1 MAAEVKEI
9 PVIWYQAA
17 SCSGDSVS
25 LLNAA
30 SPNVRNTLLD
40 ELLPGH
46 HINLLFQMTVMAGQ
60 GDEVVKILE
69 DAAGKRQGGYVLIV
83 EGSIPTAEGGR
94 VGMLGEHGDQPIMM
108 ADAVAELAAGA
119 VAGIAVGTCAAYGG
133 IFAGA
138 PNPTGSM
145 GLAAFCARKG
155 IDLPVINVPGC
166 PSNPDWILGT
176 VAHFVM
182 DGGFKPE
189 ELDEV
194 GRPLLFFG
202 KLIHETCPRRP
213 DFDAGRFARK
223 LGDPGCLYELG
234 CKGPVTY
241 ADCPTRGFN
250 SNTNWCIGAGSP
262 CHGCV
267 EPEFPDKLS
276 PLYEKISQERMA
288 KYVIS

>member
-25 LLNAA
+25 VLNAA
-30 SPNVRNTLLD
+30 DPNVRNVLLD
-40 ELLPGH
+40 ELLPGCH
-46 HINLLFQMTVMAGQ
+46 VNLLFQMTVMAGQ
-60 GDEVVKILE
+60 GDQVMKILE
-69 DAAGKRQGGYVLIV
+69 DAPVERKDGYVLVV
-83 EGSIPTAEGGR
+83 EGTIPTAAGGR
-94 VGMLGEHGDQPIMM
+94 CGMLGEQGDTPIMM
-108 ADAVAELAAGA
+108 ADAVAQLASGA
-119 VAGIAVGTCAAYGG
+119 IAGIALGTCAAFGG

-138 PNPTGSM
+138 PNPTGSVSLS
-145 GLAAFCARKG
+145 GLVAERG

-166 PSNPDWILGT
+166 PANPDWFLGT

-182 DGGFKPE
+182 NGGFRPDE
-189 ELDEV
+189 IDEV

-213 DFDAGRFARK
+213 DFDAGKFARK
-223 LGDPGCLYELG
+223 LGDAGCLYELG

-250 SNTNWCIGAGSP
+250 NKTNWCINAGSP

-276 PLYEKISQERMA
+276 PLYEKVTQGRLPNYQVS
-288 KYVIS
+288 

>member
-1 MAAEVKEI
+1 MASEVNEI

-25 LLNAA
+25 LLNAVD
-30 SPNVRNTLLD
+30 PNIRNVLLD
-40 ELLPGH
+40 ELLPGCH
-46 HINLLFQMTVMAGQ
+46 VNLLFQMTVMAGQ
-60 GDEVVKILE
+60 GDAVIQVLE
-69 DAAGKRQGGYVLIV
+69 DAASERKGGYLLVV

-94 VGMLGEHGDQPIMM
+94 VGMLGEHGDTPVMM
-108 ADAVAELAAGA
+108 ADAVAELAASAMAG
-119 VAGIAVGTCAAYGG
+119 VALGTCAAYGG
-133 IFAGA
+133 ILAGE
-138 PNPTGSM
+138 PNPTGAM
-145 GLAAFCARKG
+145 GLAAFLAQRG
-155 IDLPVINVPGC
+155 IELPVINVPGC
-166 PSNPDWILGT
+166 PANPDWFIGT
-176 VAHFVM
+176 VAHFIM
-182 DGGFKPE
+182 NNGFQPE

-213 DFDAGRFARK
+213 DFDAGKFARK

-241 ADCPTRGFN
+241 ADCPLRGFN
-250 SNTNWCIGAGSP
+250 ARTNWCINAGSP

-276 PLYEKISQERMA
+276 PLYCKFTHERLQRFA
-288 KYVIS
+288 IK